1 MGLFETTGKPTHG
14 FFLSGASACRVVGMA
29 AGALWVLMLFYSISI
44 YRSAAAMRSS
54 LYLNLFIAAI
64 AVALSLAV
72 LSLMRKRSAFTGAG
86 PIALCSAL
94 MGVGALFNSLSD
106 AGTPVGMLLL
116 GLGAV
121 LSGAS
126 SAVML
131 LEWVDVLRAAGSK
144 TALVEVS
151 FAGCIA
157 FVAGLAASSATWNIA
172 CVLSVIL
179 PCVCGYLLYRC
190 SSEAARPEPVSAP
203 EPISGSTRRLFVK
216 IAAGSLLVGMLQGF
230 FDLIMGYEAYSVFD
244 VYGVYLLAGGFFA
257 LLTLCAVAIF
267 FPKDGVFNAYRLSMF
282 LLCLGCLLGP
292 FVDDGTTYYS
302 GAVIFGGY
310 ASFGVALCIVCIE
323 ASTSFRMSCARIA
336 GFALASLFA
345 GQVAGLALGFV
356 VQDSYAGM
364 NLASVTLVAVSI
376 LFISHAF
383 VLTEL
388 DLVRVGI
395 GEVGAHTGA
404 EEAEAGDS
412 CDEPCDS
419 CELIIAKYG
428 LTPRESDVL
437 PLLLQGR
444 TISRIQ
450 EALYISAGTVST
462 HIRHIYQ
469 KTGVSDRQALIDLV
483 EAEMEGRGS
492 KASDAKKAS

>member
-1 MGLFETTGKPTHG
+1 MGLFETTGKTTHE
-14 FFLSGASACRVVGMA
+14 FLLSGASARRVAGMA

-64 AVALSLAV
+64 AVALTLAV
-72 LSLMRKRSAFTGAG
+72 LSLMRKRSAFAGVG
-86 PIALCSAL
+86 PIALCSML

-126 SAVML
+126 SAVIL
-131 LEWVDVLRAAGSK
+131 LEWIDVLRAVGSK
-144 TALVEVS
+144 TALVEMS

-157 FVAGLAASSATWNIA
+157 FVAGLATSSATWNIA
-172 CVLSVIL
+172 CVLSVVL

-190 SSEAARPEPVSAP
+190 SSEAVRPEMVSAP
-203 EPISGSTRRLFVK
+203 EPISASTRRLFVK

-244 VYGVYLLAGGFFA
+244 IYGVYLLAGGFFA
-257 LLTLCAVAIF
+257 LLVLCGAAIF
-267 FPKDGVFNAYRLSMF
+267 FPRDGVFNAYRLSMF

-310 ASFGVALCIVCIE
+310 ACFGVALCIVCIE
-323 ASTSFRMSCARIA
+323 ASTSFRMSCVRIA
-336 GFALASLFA
+336 GFALAALFT

-356 VQDSYAGM
+356 VQDSYADM
-364 NLASVTLVAVSI
+364 NLASVTLLAVSL
-376 LFISHAF
+376 LFVSHAF

-395 GEVGAHTGA
+395 GEVGSRMGA
-404 EEAEAGDS
+404 VDS
-412 CDEPCDS
+412 GEGSHESEPCDS
-419 CELIIAKYG
+419 CEIIIEKYG

-469 KTGVSDRQALIDLV
+469 KTGVSDRQGLIDLV
-483 EAEMEGRGS
+483 EAETGGRDS
-492 KASDAKKAS
+492 RASDTKKAS